1 GMGELLLQ
9 DAKKIGARDRAPH
22 ERRAWFTLFST
33 LARALRV
40 VEPFFP
46 KKLRARAIER
56 ALAFIEERVNG
67 EDGMGAIYPPMA
79 NIVMVYDALGK
90 DENFPPRASTRKAL
104 KNLLIIRDD
113 EAYCQPCVSP
123 AWATAPPCHAMHE
136 PRG

>member
-1 GMGELLLQ
+1 
-9 DAKKIGARDRAPH
+9 RAPLQVGVG
-22 ERRAWFTLFST
+22 FVLFGG
-33 LARALRV
+33 LGGVLGG
-40 VEPFFP
+40 VEPMFS
-46 KKLRARAIER
+46 KKLRQRAIDS
-56 ALAFIEERVNG
+56 ALAFIEERING

-79 NIVMVYDALGK
+79 NIVMMYDALGK